1 MLPEPAADTPADTP
15 ATIPQVLSLKDCT
28 ALSDE
33 DLVAHMA
40 AGGLEVNIDG
50 ALSEWGS
57 RVDALLHKLEHSV
70 LKWRADGEDRTLL
83 LRFVETARPA
93 DADETGDKL
102 ITFKADG

>member
-1 MLPEPAADTPADTP
+1 MLPEPSADTPPT
-15 ATIPQVLSLKDCT
+15 LSLKDCV
-28 ALSDE
+28 ALSNE

-40 AGGLEVNIDG
+40 AGGLEVRIDG

-57 RVDALLHKLEHSV
+57 RVDDLLHKLEHNV

-83 LRFVETARPA
+83 LRFVEAAKPA
-93 DADETGDKL
+93 ESSEPSDKL